1 MKQSRETYDVQTLK
15 SHETGIVLEMRN
27 AAGGFS
33 ALPTKAGCVDR
44 PSPKLFWGGGTKIIT
59 NREIPQR
66 EASDSCV
73 GLPLR
78 HRLGHM
84 VASFSYWSRVGR
96 V

>member
-15 SHETGIVLEMRN
+15 SHETVIVLEMRN

-44 PSPKLFWGGGTKIIT
+44 PSPKLFGGGGGQVLKLS
-59 NREIPQR
+59 PQR

-84 VASFSYWSRVGR
+84 VASFSYWARVGR

>member
-44 PSPKLFWGGGTKIIT
+44 PSPKLFWEGQVLKLSLTGKS
-59 NREIPQR
+59 RS
-66 EASDSCV
+66 A
-73 GLPLR
+73 R
-78 HRLGHM
+78 HLTL
-84 VASFSYWSRVGR
+84 V
-96 V
+96 

>member
-44 PSPKLFWGGGTKIIT
+44 PSPKLFWGGQVLKLSLTGKS
-59 NREIPQR
+59 RS
-66 EASDSCV
+66 A
-73 GLPLR
+73 R
-78 HRLGHM
+78 HLTL
-84 VASFSYWSRVGR
+84 V
-96 V
+96 